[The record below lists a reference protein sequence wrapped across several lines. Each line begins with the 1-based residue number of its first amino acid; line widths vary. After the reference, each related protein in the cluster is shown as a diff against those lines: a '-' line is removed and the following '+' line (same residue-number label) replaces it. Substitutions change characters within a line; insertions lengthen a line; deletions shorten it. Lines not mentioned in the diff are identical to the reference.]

1 MKYAKMST
9 NVIYFAPYLLD
20 LFLKVLCYFAYV
32 EKKPFNVDCA
42 KYTICQKRIYVFIN
56 SSKSLEILCKT
67 YFNSLLDDWCKKNF
81 LGLICMQAIH
91 NRLNFIILI
100 MLIRSQFCSNH
111 DLCHKANYGML
122 PWLVLGDQHDIG
134 ILDVSSLKVNNGCS
148 FNSTWKLLYKIRWKT
163 VE

>member
-1 MKYAKMST
+1 MST
-9 NVIYFAPYLLD
+9 YVINFASYLLD

-32 EKKPFNVDCA
+32 EKKPSNVNCA
-42 KYTICQKRIYVFIN
+42 KHIICQKRIYVFIN
-56 SSKSLEILCKT
+56 SSKSLEMFCKT
-67 YFNSLLDDWCKKNF
+67 YFNSLLDDWCNKNF
-81 LGLICMQAIH
+81 LGSACRLSIH

-134 ILDVSSLKVNNGCS
+134 ILDVSSLKVNNVCS
-148 FNSTWKLLYKIRWKT
+148 FNFTWKLLHEIRWKT

>member
-1 MKYAKMST
+1 M
-9 NVIYFAPYLLD
+9 
-20 LFLKVLCYFAYV
+20 
-32 EKKPFNVDCA
+32 EKKPFNVNCEIPFV
-42 KYTICQKRIYVFIN
+42 KKESMYIFIN
-56 SSKSLEILCKT
+56 SSKNLEMFCKT
-67 YFNSLLDDWCKKNF
+67 YFNSLLHDWCNKNF

-148 FNSTWKLLYKIRWKT
+148 FNSTWKLLYEIRWKT